1 MPQQLSRSAT
11 FRTGRLLTPS
21 MPVSSSAFPAPAAAL
36 VAHPV
41 EDVADQHA
49 ALCGIRL
56 VEHALV
62 AAAVARDAHIPR
74 LCGNPEEPLAKRR

>member
-1 MPQQLSRSAT
+1 
-11 FRTGRLLTPS
+11 
-21 MPVSSSAFPAPAAAL
+21 

-62 AAAVARDAHIPR
+62 AAAVTGDAHKPTREGGERFVER
-74 LCGNPEEPLAKRR
+74 LGAVGSGSLP